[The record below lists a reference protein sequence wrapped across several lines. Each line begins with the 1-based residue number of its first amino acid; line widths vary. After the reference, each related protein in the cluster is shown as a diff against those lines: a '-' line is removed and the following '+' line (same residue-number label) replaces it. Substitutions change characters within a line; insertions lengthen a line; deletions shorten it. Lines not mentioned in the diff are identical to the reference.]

1 MPTLEFVVIFQHR
14 VSSLTHHN
22 FKTEKPRAPVG
33 FEPGFFQYMTGADSH
48 LDFSM
53 SFFV

>member
-33 FEPGFFQYMTGADSH
+33 FEPGFFQYMQEQTLTWISQ
-48 LDFSM
+48 
-53 SFFV
+53 